1 MQSSGGIIEKTLNKI
16 SDRLLN
22 LSKKTEGIQGKTPEF
37 LVVLLYCVFHMLM
50 MLVHEPWFDE
60 ALAWLISRDSSLYDI
75 IFSVPHYEG
84 HPSLWH
90 LVLMPF
96 AKLGAP
102 YEFSLSFV
110 SLIFSGT
117 AMVILVYKAPFKRII
132 RLLIPF
138 TFYLFYQYSVISRPY
153 CMMMLAIIL
162 MGLTYPK
169 KDEHPGRF
177 VLSMLFLCMTGAYGL
192 VISCGICIVWLVEMW
207 RGNTYKISG
216 DSQECN
222 SGIKGM
228 VKNLLSHGKIVWLLL
243 LLCYA
248 IFILLRII
256 PKKDAYAELN
266 RTGTVVFGL
275 VGRVVYT
282 LFGGISDIF
291 ITNTFSQDGT
301 LANAGITI
309 PELFSCVA
317 IGAVILLVI
326 FMISRKKRLTLLFFL
341 PYSML
346 CISMAVLY
354 ASRHHIG
361 IILLYLI
368 FWAWVYCKKENKENE
383 EKQEFSPSTRS
394 LGVLALTL
402 GLIIPLYWGIS
413 SSIFDAF
420 YSYSWGREE
429 SAYLIENNLQNKSI
443 LAEWSLMPT
452 LPEEKETVD
461 DSQASV
467 LKEAITFS
475 GPVVYLS
482 PYIPDAQFINSPD
495 KMGYSFGFIH
505 KVPQENE
512 TSELITSIRSSEKP
526 DVIIGEVNYSAIY
539 SFGEFDMNDYVCV
552 HTLQGGAI
560 WKGVPQIHDSKI
572 YVSKK
577 VLSQN

>member
-216 DSQECN
+216 DSQECC
-222 SGIKGM
+222 G
-228 VKNLLSHGKIVWLLL
+228 
-243 LLCYA
+243 
-248 IFILLRII
+248 
-256 PKKDAYAELN
+256 
-266 RTGTVVFGL
+266 
-275 VGRVVYT
+275 GRGARRVHRD
-282 LFGGISDIF
+282 LQRQGQGSFDRAAGGD
-291 ITNTFSQDGT
+291 Q
-301 LANAGITI
+301 
-309 PELFSCVA
+309 
-317 IGAVILLVI
+317 
-326 FMISRKKRLTLLFFL
+326 
-341 PYSML
+341 
-346 CISMAVLY
+346 
-354 ASRHHIG
+354 HH
-361 IILLYLI
+361 
-368 FWAWVYCKKENKENE
+368 C
-383 EKQEFSPSTRS
+383 
-394 LGVLALTL
+394 
-402 GLIIPLYWGIS
+402 
-413 SSIFDAF
+413 
-420 YSYSWGREE
+420 
-429 SAYLIENNLQNKSI
+429 
-443 LAEWSLMPT
+443 
-452 LPEEKETVD
+452 
-461 DSQASV
+461 
-467 LKEAITFS
+467 
-475 GPVVYLS
+475 
-482 PYIPDAQFINSPD
+482 
-495 KMGYSFGFIH
+495 
-505 KVPQENE
+505 
-512 TSELITSIRSSEKP
+512 
-526 DVIIGEVNYSAIY
+526 
-539 SFGEFDMNDYVCV
+539 
-552 HTLQGGAI
+552 
-560 WKGVPQIHDSKI
+560 
-572 YVSKK
+572 
-577 VLSQN
+577 